1 MTFPHLVGETP
12 GFPGADVRVYE
23 QYPNAFD
30 YHRWAADTQMTLCS
44 VPWDGTSNVVQWE
57 SNEDR
62 DAWFAEVEGYRD
74 TLQTEMRMLPDG
86 SLKVPLPFDASGL
99 YNYVWVE
106 FPVATSAARP
116 LGHEPQ
122 NGVRAWGFFV
132 DSMEYRSPSCTE
144 LRLTVD
150 WWTTFSNR
158 VSISSMQLA
167 RGHYAMA
174 NAASVADYLA
184 SPIAHTAWLQ
194 GAEPE
199 SVGERVMRLK
209 ATVNASDGVTC
220 VVFDLGGCE
229 PTGSFAAQVPGLS
242 LHFSHVSAT
251 LAPAMLA
258 VPATQVDAFSEGVST
273 GFWQCVRAAYICPAK
288 WLSLGASVTV
298 GGVACNLIDGGASMQ
313 IDVHLTQ
320 ADFGYADDYADLTK
334 LYTSPYALVHLVS
347 DSGQSVTIAPETLGG
362 TQRIDMSSQVTAA
375 GIRIMSLMQ
384 GVGSDETVS
393 LELAMLSTSTLAT
406 CGDWQRTLMEWD
418 IPCFAVYQSNQELTA
433 WTKQF
438 QRAQARLDASV
449 SQSDRTDQAARTRDN
464 ATATA
469 LVAHTNANAQNQL
482 GYDNTNDNATLTT
495 TTAAN
500 SANNITSNNAATVA
514 ANNANTTANVNA
526 ANQGATAST
535 NKLTLDTTS
544 DLNSSYAGLNAD
556 LGEVAVTMSNND
568 ARAQAAHVAQ
578 DASLVSSMAS
588 AVGSALTGNLG
599 GAVEGLVSGVASTIS
614 TGQQIATDWQTAN
627 ASAMVT
633 ATNNQTLYAAGV
645 RNATEKGAH
654 ANSYT
659 TTATSISNTAKTT
672 INANNNSAATTIAG
686 NNANLT
692 NANAQSTAATARG
705 NALRSR
711 DVMNQCAD
719 RTYDRNVANAND
731 SYATAKAIIDRDYAN
746 DVSRIDNGV
755 KTDDVA
761 APHAFG
767 RVANVDSKAMRPM
780 CVQVRVERGCDDD
793 VARCGDAMLR
803 YGYSCDRNVRDLSTL
818 NVMPHFSYWQASEV
832 WVSADGKAPEGAC
845 DAMRGILTA
854 GVTVWRKPEEVGKVS
869 IYDN

>member
-1 MTFPHLVGETP
+1 MTFPHLAGETP

-57 SNEDR
+57 SDEDR

-74 TLQTEMRMLPDG
+74 TLQTEMRILPDG

-106 FPVATSAARP
+106 FPVATSAATP
-116 LGHEPQ
+116 LDHEPT
-122 NGVRAWGFFV
+122 NGIRSWGFFI

-150 WWTTFSNR
+150 WWTTFEHR
-158 VSISSMQLA
+158 VSINSMQLA

-199 SVGERVMRLK
+199 SVGERVNNL
-209 ATVNASDGVTC
+209 AQTV
-220 VVFDLGGCE
+220 VVNPYSVVVLDVGGCDLQ
-229 PTGSFAAQVPGLS
+229 GSWESQVPGLAAHYMN
-242 LHFSHVSAT
+242 LQRTIGPAMYAVTTGDFDT
-251 LAPAMLA
+251 LTKNAPA
-258 VPATQVDAFSEGVST
+258 
-273 GFWQCVRAAYICPAK
+273 GFWQCVRAIYISPMDCIVWGDAFTFAGVTLHLIVRGVLVSTDVP
-288 WLSLGASVTV
+288 LSVE
-298 GGVACNLIDGGASMQ
+298 
-313 IDVHLTQ
+313 
-320 ADFGYADDYADLTK
+320 DFGYSSEYAGITK
-334 LYTSPYALVHLVS
+334 LYTSPYATVHLVS
-347 DSGQSVTIAPETLGG
+347 DSGQDVTIAPETLSGA
-362 TQRIDMSSQVTAA
+362 QRIDKMLQVTAA
-375 GIRIMSLMQ
+375 GIRVMTFMQ
-384 GVGSDETVS
+384 GVGSAKITPVS
-393 LELAMLSTSTLAT
+393 TQMLSTFSLDVG
-406 CGDWQRTLMEWD
+406 GDWQRTLMEWD

-633 ATNNQTLYAAGV
+633 ATNNRTLYAAGV

-659 TTATSISNTAKTT
+659 TTATSISNTAKST
-672 INANNNSAATTIAG
+672 INANNNSAATTIAA

-746 DVSRIDNGV
+746 DVSRIDNGI

-761 APHAFG
+761 APHTFG

-832 WVSADGKAPEGAC
+832 WISADGKAPEGAC